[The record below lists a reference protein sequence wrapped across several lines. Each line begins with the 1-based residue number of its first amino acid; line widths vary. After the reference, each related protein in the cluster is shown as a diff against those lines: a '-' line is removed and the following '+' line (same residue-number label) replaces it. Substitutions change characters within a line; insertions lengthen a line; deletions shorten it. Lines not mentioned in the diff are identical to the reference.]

1 MTTHMREELF
11 RVLDELSRSCPEVR
25 FGQLI
30 ANLSYMAKGP
40 TNESIWDVEDQQLLK
55 AARKQLAER
64 RKAASAA

>member
-1 MTTHMREELF
+1 MREELF
-11 RVLDELSRSCPEVR
+11 RVLDELSRFCPEVR

-30 ANLSYMAKGP
+30 ANLSYMAKGR
-40 TNESIWDVEDQQLLK
+40 TNEAIWDVEDQELLK

>member
-1 MTTHMREELF
+1 MTPQVRKELL
-11 RVLDELSRSCPEVR
+11 RVLGELSTLCPDVR
-25 FGQLI
+25 LGQLV

-40 TNESIWDVEDQQLLK
+40 TNEAIWDVDDQELLK

>member
-1 MTTHMREELF
+1 MTSPVRKELLRTFEELSS
-11 RVLDELSRSCPEVR
+11 LCPDVR
-25 FGQLI
+25 FGQLV

-40 TNESIWDVEDQQLLK
+40 TNEAIWDVDDEELLK